1 MTNHKLLY
9 AWAQNKLAILPTGK
23 FRFRDI
29 CDNPPTSLGRVFRDD
44 VVVNK
49 SYPNIRR
56 VGADAHSVIYEKLWM

>member
-9 AWAQNKLAILPTGK
+9 AQAQNKLLTIPIGK

-29 CDNPPTSLGRVFRDD
+29 CDNPPANLGRVFRDD

-49 SYPNIRR
+49 SYPNIKR
-56 VGADAHSVIYEKLWM
+56 VGADNQSVIYEKI

>member
-9 AWAQNKLAILPTGK
+9 VQAQTKLVILPTGE
-23 FRFRDI
+23 FRFTDI

-49 SYPNIRR
+49 IYPNIRR
-56 VGADAHSVIYEKLWM
+56 VGADEQSVIYEKF